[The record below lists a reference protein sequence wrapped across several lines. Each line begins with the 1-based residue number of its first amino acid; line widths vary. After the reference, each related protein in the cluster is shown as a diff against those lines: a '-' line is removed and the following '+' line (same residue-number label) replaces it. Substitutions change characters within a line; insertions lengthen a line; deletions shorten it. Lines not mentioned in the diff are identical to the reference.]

1 MRPEIAEPVRDQR
14 KLAKLMPI
22 AQHIFQLHEA
32 GLGYPQQLK
41 QVSRIAGRIVNVPMV
56 KYAFGTGD
64 PEYFARRLLIDWN
77 RFPSDLTKDEML
89 ELLGALCSAKS
100 TQDRSEYWLKCLE
113 SSTGEPELTNLIYW
127 PDQYRNGEYAD
138 HELSLEEIL
147 EIALRHGTA
156 RDA

>member
-1 MRPEIAEPVRDQR
+1 
-14 KLAKLMPI
+14 
-22 AQHIFQLHEA
+22 
-32 GLGYPQQLK
+32 
-41 QVSRIAGRIVNVPMV
+41 MV

-89 ELLGALCSAKS
+89 ELLDALFKVKG

-113 SSTGEPELTNLIYW
+113 ASTGERQLTNLIYW

-138 HELSLEEIL
+138 HELSNEEIL
-147 EIALRHGTA
+147 EIALRHGG
-156 RDA
+156 RPDA